1 MISPR
6 QASFAGMKTLQ
17 MEKYN
22 SRTCESFL
30 SKRDATTWKS
40 MCDVCYLFYLQRL
53 ADCVRM
59 RRKSKIQLYYPNF
72 RRALQF
78 FGEAEISVLTL

>member
-1 MISPR
+1 MVSPR

-17 MEKYN
+17 IEKYN
-22 SRTCESFL
+22 SHIYETVL

-40 MCDVCYLFYLQRL
+40 MCDVCYLFYLQWL

-72 RRALQF
+72 RRVLQF
-78 FGEAEISVLTL
+78 FGEVEISVLTL